1 MRHVLIHTQIILTL
15 ILNQKIGC
23 KKVVFSGNYFDKKEL
38 ESRLEIEIK
47 VEFTLKSLHYKLVLQ
62 LTYPNKNQLRGNKLD

>member
-1 MRHVLIHTQIILTL
+1 MSHVLIHTQIILTL

-23 KKVVFSGNYFDKKEL
+23 KKVVFSGNYFDEKEL

>member
-23 KKVVFSGNYFDKKEL
+23 KKVVFSGNYFDEKEL